1 VSGSLLVTKAEELA
15 KRFSDGEFVCSA
27 GCVDRFKL
35 RYKMSLRKVSGVNSD
50 MTTEWLDAVWP
61 SVREG
66 YADSDVFYADG
77 TRIFLD

>member
-1 VSGSLLVTKAEELA
+1 MTKAEEFA

-35 RYKMSLRKVSGVNSD
+35 RHKMSLGKVSGESRGVNSD
-50 MTTEWLDAVWP
+50 TTTEWLNAVWP

-66 YADSDVFYADG
+66 YADSDVFNADG